1 MLATMQ
7 QSILVVLVLFLAPAA
22 SSSAESAA
30 SSAKAWLQSHSP
42 TDDQL
47 ADLKSSDPDSYAMV
61 STLLKKQSMGLIK
74 VAPSEREPDEAFSAR
89 EAVHK
94 SVVDPGAFNPQRAS
108 DKDEQSVNSMLEAVA
123 NLGGNKAK
131 KMSLLRKRHHI
142 DKAESSESDD
152 PFAKDAALF
161 GLNEITL
168 HDAPE
173 KQQAEVA
180 PVRTAAV
187 QQEIEDDDVAPVQ
200 QQAVVAPTK
209 KKAKSNSYLAG
220 LNLDLSGD
228 FPDAHKKAD
237 KTNVNLLDSFSY
249 NEEALMLQP
258 RAEKAPKPEESVEPA
273 PKKPAAFLKYLG
285 ITKKAPAPE
294 EAAMAQPAPESN
306 PYDVFSKS
314 LLDD

>member
-7 QSILVVLVLFLAPAA
+7 QSILVVLALFLAPAA
-22 SSSAESAA
+22 S

-47 ADLKSSDPDSYAMV
+47 ADLKSSDPDNYAMV
-61 STLLKKQSMGLIK
+61 SSLLKKQSMGLIK
-74 VAPSEREPDEAFSAR
+74 VAAHSEREPDVDAFSAR

-94 SVVDPGAFNPQRAS
+94 SVVNPGGFNPQRAA
-108 DKDEQSVNSMLEAVA
+108 DNDEQSVNAMLEAVA
-123 NLGGNKAK
+123 NLGGNKAQRL
-131 KMSLLRKRHHI
+131 SLLRKRRHI
-142 DKAESSESDD
+142 AKAESSDSD

-161 GLNEITL
+161 GLDEITI

-173 KQQAEVA
+173 KQQAAVA

-200 QQAVVAPTK
+200 QKAPVAPTK
-209 KKAKSNSYLAG
+209 KKKKTNSYLAG

-228 FPDAHKKAD
+228 FPDAHKKKD
-237 KTNVNLLDSFSY
+237 KSNVNLLDSFSY
-249 NEEALMLQP
+249 SEEALMLQP
-258 RAEKAPKPEESVEPA
+258 RAEKAPKPEQSVAPA
-273 PKKPAAFLKYLG
+273 PKKPSAFLKYLG

-294 EAAMAQPAPESN
+294 EAAMAQPAQPAESN